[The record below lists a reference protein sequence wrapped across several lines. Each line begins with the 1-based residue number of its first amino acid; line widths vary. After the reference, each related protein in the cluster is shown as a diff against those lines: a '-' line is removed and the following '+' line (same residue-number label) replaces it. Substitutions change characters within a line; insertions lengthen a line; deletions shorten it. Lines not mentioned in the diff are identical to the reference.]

1 MLTRLIV
8 ELSFARSNASKC
20 FVREACTV
28 NVELVSNS
36 GADKGGD
43 LGRIEQKQTQRG
55 HSQRNQSLDVL
66 RCIAVL
72 LVLGVHDPY
81 YHFWWRT
88 GWIGVDLFFVLSG
101 FLISGLL
108 FKDYQAHGSIDWRRF
123 LVRRGFKIYPSYYVL
138 LGVTGLL
145 LSLDARNGQWF
156 GRVNDFGHIIRVSA
170 AFLTNYR
177 REALVPPF
185 GHLWSVAVEE
195 HFYVLLPGML
205 ILLAKRRTRDPFAW
219 VLILFP
225 LTAFLCLALRCFT
238 VPRWQIVDAT
248 HLRIDSLFAG
258 VALGYLYHFR
268 RGWFDRLAGTRWS
281 LVAAGVFCSPA
292 LFLAENTRKMQTV
305 GLTSLY
311 IGFALLVAWSINRS
325 PRGRVAGAIFKA
337 AASVGFYSYSI
348 YLWHDLLSMFIT
360 SWANSAIPF
369 WSYIFMSIALG
380 IVMSKAIEMPAL
392 ALRDRLFPAATAPP
406 AASIPGQMVAA
417 PDSTRY

>member
-1 MLTRLIV
+1 M
-8 ELSFARSNASKC
+8 
-20 FVREACTV
+20 
-28 NVELVSNS
+28 NVELAGHS
-36 GADKGGD
+36 GADKGGN
-43 LGRIEQKQTQRG
+43 LGRIQQKKPQLG

-81 YHFWWRT
+81 YHFWFRI

-123 LVRRGFKIYPSYYVL
+123 LIRRGFKIYPSFYML
-138 LGVTGLL
+138 LAVTGLL
-145 LSLDARNGQWF
+145 LSLDAHNHQWF
-156 GRVNDFGHIIRVSA
+156 GRANDFWHIIRVSA
-170 AFLTNYR
+170 AFLTNYH
-177 REALVPPF
+177 REALVAPF

-195 HFYVLLPGML
+195 HLYLLLPGML
-205 ILLAKRRTRDPFAW
+205 ILLAKRRSRDPFAW
-219 VLILFP
+219 ILILFP
-225 LTAFLCLALRCFT
+225 LTALLCLALRCFT
-238 VPRWQIVDAT
+238 LPRWQIADAT

-281 LVAAGVFCSPA
+281 LVAAAVCCSPV
-292 LFLAENTRKMQTV
+292 LFLAQNARKIQTV

-311 IGFALLVAWSINRS
+311 IGFALLVAWTINRS
-325 PRGRVAGAIFKA
+325 PRGRVAAAIFKG

-360 SWANSAIPF
+360 NWPNSASAF
-369 WSYIFMSIALG
+369 WSYIFISIALG

-392 ALRDRLFPAATAPP
+392 ALRDKLFPAATAPP
-406 AASIPGQMVAA
+406 VASIPRQWS
-417 PDSTRY
+417 PRRIRRQF